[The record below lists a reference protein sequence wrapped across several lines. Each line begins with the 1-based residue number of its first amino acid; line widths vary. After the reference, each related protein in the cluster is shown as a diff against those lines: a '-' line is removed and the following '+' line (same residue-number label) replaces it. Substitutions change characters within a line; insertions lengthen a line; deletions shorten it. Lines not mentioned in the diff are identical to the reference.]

1 MALSFVVLALMLS
14 SGCSGLKHL
23 PEEEKLYTGA
33 KIVIESDE
41 PVDSRQIEKAV
52 RRSVRPSPN
61 SSIFGMRPKLWLYMA
76 AGEEPSTGIGR
87 WIKKRG
93 EPPVYLSEVRPAATA
108 GIIDAALFNR
118 GLFNSYT
125 EPEIIEGKRTAGVLY
140 RSFVHL
146 PYRFGA
152 LTYDIAS
159 DSLARIILDDTL
171 QTLIRPGDPYSLDVL
186 RSERRRIDALL
197 KNSGY
202 YFFSPD
208 HLLFRA
214 DTLPGDRTV
223 ALQLSLK
230 EGIPERALTKYRIN
244 RVVIDQGYSLTA
256 VHGGTSGTQQAGGT
270 LLPGG
275 EAGTLQ
281 TGGSTLSR
289 LDVDTLQTDE
299 SIFPRV
305 EADTLQTR
313 GAQFTGWESDT
324 LRYQG
329 YLFPGREEEMDIRP
343 EVLLSSVFLRPG
355 EIYSRKAHS
364 TTLNRLMSMGTFKFV
379 QVQFTEPD
387 IAAGLLDVEVR
398 LTTMTR
404 RSLRAE
410 MDLVSKSN
418 NFAGPRMNVS
428 LQNRNAFGG
437 AEQLN
442 LSLAGSFE
450 SQLGGKERNLFSYSV
465 NPQVELL
472 FPRFVA
478 PFKVER
484 PNSTYIPKTRLS
496 LSYNFL
502 KRVNYF
508 NMNTFQFL
516 YGYRWKESLKSD
528 HELNPV
534 GISYTALGNRSE
546 AFNALL
552 DANPVLRTSYQEM
565 FIAGSNYSFT
575 YNDQVGGVKRMQYY
589 LNATAETAG
598 NLFSLATMA
607 AGGEVS
613 DSDPATL
620 LGSVYSQFARVGVD
634 GRGYLKVGEQDKLA
648 VRLFAGY
655 GRAYGNSSVLPY
667 SRQFFSGGPNS
678 IRAFLINS
686 VGPGTYLQE
695 QDEIGYFQL
704 GGDVKL
710 ELNAEYRFTIYN
722 VIKGAVFADAGNV
735 WLQRSNPAAGAGYFA
750 IPRVLNELAV
760 GAGAGLRLDVSF
772 FILRLDVG
780 VPLRKPWLEEGS
792 RWVTQ
797 EPGFMEDGWL
807 WENAV
812 LNVAIGYPF

>member
-1 MALSFVVLALMLS
+1 MIISRFTYHVVSSLLLASAFSVLKRTIRSPISFVLLAFFITAA
-14 SGCSGLKHL
+14 CSGLKHL

-33 KIVIESDE
+33 RTEIESDE
-41 PVDSRQIEKAV
+41 PVDSRKLMNVV
-52 RRSVRPSPN
+52 RRSVRPDPN
-61 SSIFGMRPKLWLYMA
+61 SSFLGMRPKLWLYMVT
-76 AGEEPSTGIGR
+76 GEEPSTGIGR
-87 WIKKRG
+87 WLKKRG
-93 EPPVYLSEVRPAATA
+93 EPPVYLSEVRPSATA
-108 GIIDAALFNR
+108 EIIDAALFNR
-118 GLFNSYT
+118 GVFNSYT
-125 EPEIIEGKRTAGVLY
+125 EQETIERERTAEVVY

-146 PYRFGA
+146 PYRFGV
-152 LTYDIAS
+152 LTYDIAD
-159 DSLARIILDDTL
+159 DSLARLITGDSL

-186 RSERRRIDALL
+186 RRGRWRIDALL

-208 HLLFRA
+208 YLLFSA

-223 ALQLSLK
+223 ALNLSLK
-230 EGIPERALTKYRIN
+230 EGIPGRALTKYRIN
-244 RVVIDQGYSLTA
+244 RVIIDQGYSLAA
-256 VHGGTSGTQQAGGT
+256 VNGGTTD
-270 LLPGG
+270 
-275 EAGTLQ
+275 TLQ
-281 TGGSTLSR
+281 TG
-289 LDVDTLQTDE
+289 E
-299 SIFPRV
+299 KIYPR
-305 EADTLQTR
+305 
-313 GAQFTGWESDT
+313 GESDS
-324 LRYQG
+324 LRSGG
-329 YLFPGREEEMDIRP
+329 YLFPGQEDELDIRP
-343 EVLLSSVFLRPG
+343 EVILASVFLRPG

-364 TTLNRLMSMGTFKFV
+364 MTLNRLMSMSTFKFV
-379 QVQFTEPD
+379 QVEFTESD
-387 IAAGLLDVEVR
+387 IAEGLLDVEIR
-398 LTTMTR
+398 LTSMTK

-418 NFAGPRMNVS
+418 NFAGPRMNIS

-442 LSLAGSFE
+442 LTVAGSFE
-450 SQLGGKERNLFSYSV
+450 SQLGGRKKNLFSYSV

-478 PFKVER
+478 PFRVER
-484 PNSTYIPKTRLS
+484 PNSLYIPKTRLS
-496 LSYNFL
+496 LAYNFL

-534 GISYTALGNRSE
+534 GISYTALGNQSE
-546 AFNALL
+546 EFNALL

-575 YNDQVGGVKRMQYY
+575 YNDQVGEPKRMQYY
-589 LNATAETAG
+589 LSATAETAG
-598 NLFSLATMA
+598 NLFSLGTIA
-607 AGGEVS
+607 AGGELLNG
-613 DSDPATL
+613 DQATL
-620 LGSVYSQFARVGVD
+620 LGSVYSQFARVSLD

-648 VRLFAGY
+648 LRLFAGY

-678 IRAFLINS
+678 IRAFRINS
-686 VGPGTYLQE
+686 VGPGTYFQE

-722 VIKGAVFADAGNV
+722 IFKGAVFADAGNV
-735 WLQRSNPAAGAGYFA
+735 WLQRSNPASGADYFA
-750 IPRVLNELAV
+750 IPRLLNELAV
-760 GAGAGLRLDVSF
+760 GTGAGLRLDVSF
-772 FILRLDVG
+772 FILRFDVA

-797 EPGFMEDGWL
+797 EPGFGQGGWL
-807 WENAV
+807 RRNTV